1 MRKPGKLG
9 REKASDDDG
18 DLLDDDGELLD
29 GGDLLGDGGDQQTP
43 RSGKKNGQGSQCYEK
58 VSDSSI
64 YLIMV
69 SISSSICTLRIL
81 STIHIVLVGPP
92 PATLEN
98 PWQASCPSSF
108 LRSAKNGG
116 RLPETAQRV
125 KEK

>member
-18 DLLDDDGELLD
+18 NLLDDDGELL
-29 GGDLLGDGGDQQTP
+29 DGGDQQTP

-116 RLPETAQRV
+116 DCHIATASPTC
-125 KEK
+125 